1 MRYSYEKI
9 ARRNF
14 LKLVGVSASI
24 PILQSLPIASAS
36 ATDLSDYPLL
46 KDGIFDFEN
55 TDITQY
61 VDDVQEVF
69 GSEKDM
75 IEEMLSSGE
84 LTPQDLKQHLLELAE
99 QPSSVL
105 VERGFS
111 ESQIAIIEEYD
122 GIEDA
127 FDYLYAPNERTGIAR
142 SSATVKFLYGLAGS
156 GSRQKVT
163 IAYDIKWSERPIYV
177 GIDSFG
183 IGWIAADSSSHQL
196 ATKTASAVGEVS
208 YCYASTGNSAGLSSS
223 VDMDTSQS
231 GGVVGTPVII
241 NHQNTSTYGKHISG
255 TVGVGTQ
262 SNSSNMETIQIFVA
276 YAHSTVS
283 VTFSA
288 DVALQWKQVGMS
300 INFTPQKRQQLL
312 QEAMQRLN
320 ITAKG
325 IRPLERF
332 DLYHRK
338 ESHALRFSCFNG
350 NFGRNVP
357 RFLVKAIKST
367 DKNEADGALFG
378 ARVILGML
386 MLIVGMF
393 LDAW

>member
-1 MRYSYEKI
+1 MSERTEVSFDAALMMALRADAQKELDELPTPAQLKERYPDTSRWD
-9 ARRNF
+9 ARLQAALHKRRPV
-14 LKLVGVSASI
+14 LKRVLVAALTLVILTLGALAVSADFRKAVYTMI
-24 PILQSLPIASAS
+24 QKFLPIEMQL
-36 ATDLSDYPLL
+36 TYQVDGEPL
-46 KDGIFDFEN
+46 
-55 TDITQY
+55 
-61 VDDVQEVF
+61 
-69 GSEKDM
+69 
-75 IEEMLSSGE
+75 
-84 LTPQDLKQHLLELAE
+84 E
-99 QPSSVL
+99 QLPN
-105 VERGFS
+105 
-111 ESQIAIIEEYD
+111 
-122 GIEDA
+122 
-127 FDYLYAPNERTGIAR
+127 APNERTGIAR

-300 INFTPQKRQQLL
+300 INFTPQKKTTIIARGNATFKYNGQGYQ
-312 QEAMQRLN
+312 
-320 ITAKG
+320 TAG
-325 IRPLERF
+325 T
-332 DLYHRK
+332 
-338 ESHALRFSCFNG
+338 
-350 NFGRNVP
+350 V
-357 RFLVKAIKST
+357 
-367 DKNEADGALFG
+367 
-378 ARVILGML
+378 
-386 MLIVGMF
+386 
-393 LDAW
+393 